1 MSPKQRAAR
10 AFLARAAEN
19 PYRVVER
26 ENRRYV
32 QVFPGDAG
40 ASRAT
45 WRAALRGIEGVVA
58 EFQVVAYYLPR
69 GSKQHFGTDGKWLV
83 PVEAL
88 KH

>member
-40 ASRAT
+40 CSRAT
-45 WRAALRGIEGVVA
+45 WRAALRRIDGVIA
-58 EFQVVAYYLPR
+58 EFEVCVYRLPR
-69 GSKQHFGTDGKWLV
+69 GSRSYSRSDGRWLV
-83 PVEAL
+83 PL
-88 KH
+88 KP